1 MNRDLSHTDA
11 RQCDREIPLS
21 QDESG
26 SNPDHLSEDSYH
38 PGGEEERMEMQ
49 DPKPQETPERSG
61 QGIQVFNGSQF
72 MGNISDGCRPPD
84 AQPLIT
90 GMFCNKNTQAGAGA
104 YSSDSWCQSPQH
116 EITKVKRFA
125 KSRHSSRPKGGEMG
139 VYYKHLLA
147 ATKAGFSIEQA
158 KKVVDKPKSA
168 ITTPRRVS
176 SEWETSTPQVFRCA
190 QIPAAVGRAP
200 RERSQDRR
208 AMLPPIEPSP
218 RGRVRE
224 EPAEL
229 SIERGNRSQF
239 QDEVSLDASNREFGD
254 TLEALNPNV
263 GERNPEGSRIMTP
276 PGRFKNQK

>member
-1 MNRDLSHTDA
+1 
-11 RQCDREIPLS
+11 
-21 QDESG
+21 
-26 SNPDHLSEDSYH
+26 
-38 PGGEEERMEMQ
+38 
-49 DPKPQETPERSG
+49 
-61 QGIQVFNGSQF
+61 
-72 MGNISDGCRPPD
+72 MGNILDGCRPPD
-84 AQPLIT
+84 AQTLIT
-90 GMFCNKNTQAGAGA
+90 GMFCNENTQAGAGA

-125 KSRHSSRPKGGEMG
+125 KSRHSSRPKGGEVG

-168 ITTPRRVS
+168 ITPPRRVS

-190 QIPAAVGRAP
+190 QIPAAVGRPP

-224 EPAEL
+224 EPEEL

-254 TLEALNPNV
+254 ALEALNPQRR
-263 GERNPEGSRIMTP
+263 GEEPRGESDHDSTGEVQEPIVEDLRRRKNREIPRFPRSYAGDHPLYAGTL
-276 PGRFKNQK
+276 GREAAVVRTIPMSSCPRADTKCRTQWSLLRP